1 MIIQNTNTTQ
11 GASPARLVSYDAPKV
26 VSSEPESVTPPQPSA
41 QQLKSAVDSINQAMQ
56 QSKLNL
62 ELSVDYET
70 KKPIIRMMDSET
82 GKLIRQF
89 PSESVLAIAH
99 SIDQFLSQNQFKQGL
114 LLNQKA

>member
-1 MIIQNTNTTQ
+1 MIIQNTYTTQ
-11 GASPARLVSYDAPKV
+11 GAAPVRLVSDDAPRV
-26 VSSEPESVTPPQPSA
+26 VANAPESVTPPQPSV
-41 QQLKSAVDSINQAMQ
+41 QQLRVAVDSINQAMQ